1 MTLTDWDI
9 SWVYGLFAIGM
20 GLLFGGG
27 NLLVEGSSKIA
38 RILKIHPIIVGLT
51 IVALGTS
58 MPEFLVSMTAAIQ
71 DKPDVALG
79 NIIGSNVSNIALI
92 LGVSALCRPM
102 SVHLKLLKFEI
113 PLVIGISL
121 FFWLI
126 CMNGT
131 LGRLEGLL
139 LTAGFAAYIYI
150 ILSKAKAEKAANAH
164 KEAFNP
170 IKGERK
176 KIIIYSIYTV
186 LGMLCLTLGADWIVK
201 SASEISRRQGVSE
214 LVLGLTI
221 VALGTSLPEL
231 ATSLTAALKK
241 EGDISIGNIIG
252 SNIFNMMAIAGPSA
266 FVRPLAV
273 ADELIYN
280 HLPIMLGL
288 TILLYPILKTG
299 RIISRLEGAFLLLC
313 YIIIMVFWII

>member
-20 GLLFGGG
+20 ALLFGGG

-38 RILKIHPIIVGLT
+38 RILRIHPIIVGLT

-71 DKPDVALG
+71 EKPDVALG

-121 FFWLI
+121 FFWII

-150 ILSKAKAEKAANAH
+150 IISKAKAEKAANAH
-164 KEAFNP
+164 NEAFNS
-170 IKGERK
+170 IKSERK
-176 KIIIYSIYTV
+176 KIALYSIYTV
-186 LGMLCLTLGADWIVK
+186 LGMICLTFGADWIVN

-214 LVLGLTI
+214 LTLGLTI

-266 FVRPLAV
+266 FVNPLPV

-288 TILLYPILKTG
+288 TVLLYPILKTG
-299 RIISRLEGAFLLLC
+299 RIISRLEGAILLLC
-313 YIIIMVFWII
+313 YFLIMTFWII